1 MKIAKKVVGNKKAV
15 KTVFV
20 IKKKEPTKE
29 EKLAAARR
37 VRGLWAKKDTSFFDQ
52 AI

>member
-1 MKIAKKVVGNKKAV
+1 MKTVKKVVGNKKTT

-20 IKKKEPTKE
+20 IKKREPTKE

-37 VRGLWAKKDTSFFDQ
+37 VRGLWAYKDTSFFDQ
-52 AI
+52 E